1 LATWG
6 TRLRLGINLD
16 TMEPEYINLRDK
28 KEIIEL
34 IIEESKKAENIFL
47 ATDPDREGEA
57 IAFHISQII
66 ENKKAKIYR
75 ISFQEITKESVL
87 EAIKNPTNINKDL
100 FFSQE
105 ARRILDRIIGFRLSF
120 LTNKKISSRS
130 AGRVK
135 SSVLKMIID
144 REIEIEKFIPDY

>member
-1 LATWG
+1 
-6 TRLRLGINLD
+6 
-16 TMEPEYINLRDK
+16 MEPEYINLRDK

-120 LTNKKISSRS
+120 LTNKKISARS

>member
-1 LATWG
+1 
-6 TRLRLGINLD
+6 
-16 TMEPEYINLRDK
+16 MEPEYINLRDK

-34 IIEESKKAENIFL
+34 IIKESKKAENIFL

-120 LTNKKISSRS
+120 LTNKKISARS